1 MLTFEEALVGADGIH
16 KKRHLLLGNGFS
28 IAARP
33 DSFRYGRLLEEAD
46 LTALSVPGA
55 KLFASEGTSDFEG
68 VIRALRTTSRMVDFY
83 KTRDRGLA
91 KRLADDAERLK
102 EILAATLASKHPDY
116 VGAISDEEYGAARR
130 FLGHFERFF
139 TLNYDLLLYW
149 ALLQDLEPKLRH
161 DDGFRADPDAPD
173 APWVAWNDYNQYGQN
188 VYFVHGGLHLYADG
202 ATLRKLTFKR
212 TDIPLMD
219 QIRNQLDDGVF
230 PLIVTE
236 GTSEEKHAAILHH
249 GYLAKC
255 LRALTSCEGSLFIHG
270 HSPDPNDRH
279 VLRGI
284 VEGKFKAIFVS
295 LHGNADSRANRA
307 IRRAAE
313 TLAAGRPEK
322 KPLMVEFYDA
332 GSAVVWGGD
341 GAPTD

>member
-1 MLTFEEALVGADGIH
+1 MLTFEEALARAAELH

-33 DSFRYGRLLEEAD
+33 ESFRYGRLLEEAD
-46 LTALSVPGA
+46 LAALTVPGA
-55 KLFASEGTSDFEG
+55 DLFESEKTSDFEA
-68 VIRALRTTSRMVDFY
+68 VIRALRTASRMIDFY
-83 KTRDRGLA
+83 KTQDRGLSR
-91 KRLADDAERLK
+91 RLAVDAERLK

-116 VGAISDEEYGAARR
+116 VGAISDDEYKAVRR
-130 FLGHFERFF
+130 FLGCFERFF

-149 ALLQDLEPKLRH
+149 ALLQSLEPQLRH
-161 DDGFRADPDAPD
+161 DDGFRADRNDPD

-202 ATLRKLTFKR
+202 ATLRKLTFRR

-219 QIRNQLDDGVF
+219 QIRGQLDDGVF

-236 GTSEEKHAAILHH
+236 GTSEEKHSAILHH
-249 GYLAKC
+249 GYLAKA

-270 HSPDPNDRH
+270 HSLDPNDAH

-295 LHGNADSRANRA
+295 LHGAPDSEANSR
-307 IRRAAE
+307 IRNAAE
-313 TLAAGRPEK
+313 ALAAARPEK
-322 KPLMVEFYDA
+322 KPLLVEFYDA
-332 GSAVVWGGD
+332 DSAAVWG
-341 GAPTD
+341 

>member
-1 MLTFEEALVGADGIH
+1 MLTFEEALATAEAVH
-16 KKRHLLLGNGFS
+16 KKRHVLLGNGFS

-33 DSFRYGRLLEEAD
+33 ASFRYGRLLEEAD
-46 LTALSVPGA
+46 LTTLSVSGA
-55 KLFASEGTSDFEG
+55 DLFASEGTSDFEG

-83 KTRDRGLA
+83 KTQDRGLA

-102 EILAATLASKHPDY
+102 EILAVTLASKHPDY
-116 VGAISDEEYGAARR
+116 VGEINNEEYRAARR

-149 ALLQDLEPKLRH
+149 ALMQDLEPKLRH

-202 ATLRKLTFKR
+202 ATLRKLTFRR
-212 TDIPLMD
+212 TDVPLMN
-219 QIRNQLDDGVF
+219 QIRAQLDDGVF

-249 GYLAKC
+249 GYLAKS
-255 LRALTSCEGSLFIHG
+255 LRALTSCEGSLFVHG
-270 HSPDPNDRH
+270 HSLDANDRH

-284 VEGKFKAIFVS
+284 IEGKFKAIFVS
-295 LHGNADSRANRA
+295 LHGNPDSRANRE
-307 IRRAAE
+307 IRGAAE
-313 TLAAGRPEK
+313 TLAAARPEK
-322 KPLMVEFYDA
+322 KPLTIEFYDA
-332 GSAVVWGGD
+332 DSALVWG
-341 GAPTD
+341 